1 MKSTRSGAWKKAK
14 EMIKNEGMSSFKKA
28 KQIIDDHSKYA
39 KTIGT
44 TETIEN
50 VKRVGISPWDDKVVV
65 DLKDGKWKIIDMG
78 KNKVNVVVKE

>member
-39 KTIGT
+39 KTIG
-44 TETIEN
+44 EKKQL
-50 VKRVGISPWDDKVVV
+50 KRYKKASGQIS
-65 DLKDGKWKIIDMG
+65 
-78 KNKVNVVVKE
+78 